1 MAEII
6 AFVSPKG
13 GCGSTFMCAGLWNAF
28 ANNSQKVLAVDFC
41 FEKGTLD
48 FSLGFQNDYI
58 YTLSDCL
65 DGSAEFSDI
74 LVGYPDKSVFFVKSG
89 HEYAPFDF
97 KKLIKYFEGFDYVLI
112 DMPSIDAI
120 LGEIIPSADTV
131 VCVTDLSEVSL
142 KLCDSFLSSYETDNC
157 LVAINKVIPS
167 YCAGGI
173 HHTVDEAL
181 DILGVSLLG
190 IVPWT
195 PKAEIVL
202 KQGFKYGMEDEI
214 ADRAFANMARRL
226 TGDTVRACEFK
237 NVYDCFKLHKGFCIK
252 AD

>member
-13 GCGSTFMCAGLWNAF
+13 GCGSTFMCAGLWNSF
-28 ANNSQKVLAVDFC
+28 ANNSKKVLAVDFC

-48 FSLGFQNDYI
+48 FNLGFQNDYI

-65 DGSAEFSDI
+65 DKSTEFSDV
-74 LVGYPDKSVFFVKSG
+74 LVGYPDKTACFVKAG
-89 HEYAPFDF
+89 YEYMPFDF

-112 DMPSIDAI
+112 DMPPIDTIAS
-120 LGEIIPSADTV
+120 EIIPSADTV

-142 KLCDSFLSSYETDNC
+142 KICDSFLSSYDTDNC
-157 LVAINKVIPS
+157 LMAINKVIPS

-173 HHTVDEAL
+173 HYTVDEAM
-181 DILGVSLLG
+181 DFLGISLLG

-202 KQGFKYGMEDEI
+202 KQSFKYGIEDET
-214 ADRAFANMARRL
+214 ADKAFNNMTKRL
-226 TGDTVRACEFK
+226 TGETVRACEFK
-237 NVYDCFKLHKGFCIK
+237 NVYDCFKLKKDFSLK

>member
-13 GCGSTFMCAGLWNAF
+13 GCGSTFMCAGLWNSF
-28 ANNSQKVLAVDFC
+28 ANNSKKVLAVDFC

-48 FSLGFQNDYI
+48 FNLGFQNDYI

-65 DGSAEFSDI
+65 DKSTEFSDV
-74 LVGYPDKSVFFVKSG
+74 LVGYPDKTACFVKAG
-89 HEYAPFDF
+89 YEYIPFNF

-112 DMPSIDAI
+112 DMPPIDDIAS
-120 LGEIIPSADTV
+120 EIIPSADTV

-142 KLCDSFLSSYETDNC
+142 KICDSFLSSYETDNC
-157 LVAINKVIPS
+157 LLAINKVIPS

-173 HHTVDEAL
+173 HYTVDEAM
-181 DILGVSLLG
+181 DFLGIPLLG

-202 KQGFKYGMEDEI
+202 KQSFKYGIEDET
-214 ADRAFANMARRL
+214 ADKAFNNMTKRL
-226 TGDTVRACEFK
+226 TGETVRACEFK
-237 NVYDCFKLHKGFCIK
+237 NVYDCFKLKKDFSLK